1 MDTTEGGDIRKVVL
15 KEPKQYKGLKSAKNK
30 FKVGDVLYRVL
41 GHNPDHM
48 KDVSFRILQQHSPAT
63 FTVVNAEIGLTQTV
77 NVKDLYS
84 LKGDA
89 NVNETE

>member
-1 MDTTEGGDIRKVVL
+1 
-15 KEPKQYKGLKSAKNK
+15 
-30 FKVGDVLYRVL
+30 
-41 GHNPDHM
+41 M